1 MTSWPQVEDHVEQLR
16 KYQSTRV
23 SAVSTSRQQRLTMFR
38 QTSSDSWS
46 LGEDTAG
53 DEMVRTVVY
62 VRCSAA
68 GSLHCVVALS

>member
-23 SAVSTSRQQRLTMFR
+23 SAVSTSRQQRLTMIR

-46 LGEDTAG
+46 LGEETAG
-53 DEMVRTVVY
+53 DEMVRTVWCVF
-62 VRCSAA
+62 AA
-68 GSLHCVVALS
+68 ALLALCIV